1 MAVARWWVRWSWAIR
16 AANGESRGKVVG
28 GGARWKPDTVMHVM
42 HMTRGRLGARLR
54 SWMKPLTN
62 SPP

>member
-28 GGARWKPDTVMHVM
+28 GGGGGGGPMEARYCHACHAHDKRAV
-42 HMTRGRLGARLR
+42 RGAA
-54 SWMKPLTN
+54 
-62 SPP
+62 